1 MKFLRVS
8 IIVIIFLFVSCDD
21 TTDDVVCSDNATTV
35 LLASDAYND
44 DMSYLNCEAL
54 KTAALDFV
62 GNSCDTAGIGD
73 LSFVIDSLNC
83 DQMACALP
91 LAKFVSYGLS
101 MQMAMD
107 STTYCMLF
115 DSTMMAADTLLKY
128 NCWGEDSTAFYAAYF
143 DSVKTAGC
151 DPTAII
157 TLFSATFH
165 EEYDP
170 LVKSFIF
177 ISDSLGS
184 VIADTSFYGSGSF
197 VFNKKYTI
205 GTAPKTI
212 GVTAVT
218 LDEDELKLVT
228 NLGIDIG
235 SDFHYYDPY
244 PNYEIIGQSSYSFI
258 NIPDS
263 YYRIIVSSKG
273 NHSRFWTNSEDDVF
287 TLNHDNDNE
296 DVLIMLFRDDGTAEH
311 LIVNNVQI
319 GSFHIIDLS
328 TFETSLHHVINNNT
342 GMNND
347 YLSAYGYNNGSYV
360 NEDRVARLHPGYG
373 LNRMWNDEGNFIVN
387 YPSLNFTSNFR
398 VNAHVGS
405 QWGEPGG
412 KNYQQTTVGS
422 LPSSV
427 EMIDADFDLIN
438 SDLNNFEISHSGS
451 FDQWWVGLEDT
462 SINAIWHIYNSSSTS
477 TMILPSIPT
486 DVIDEYS
493 SLSYPSFYIYRMSLT
508 DWMCVE
514 NYKEWVELFHSS
526 NAYYLDF
533 CNGFHNLNFW
543 PEE

>member
-1 MKFLRVS
+1 MNFFRVS
-8 IIVIIFLFVSCDD
+8 IIVTIFLFVSCDD
-21 TTDDVVCSDNATTV
+21 ATDDVACADNVTAVLVTSD
-35 LLASDAYND
+35 SYND
-44 DMSYLNCEAL
+44 DMSYVNCEAL
-54 KTAALDFV
+54 KTAAIDFV

-91 LAKFVSYGLS
+91 FAKLVSYGLS
-101 MQMAMD
+101 MQMAID

-115 DSTMMAADTLLKY
+115 DSSIMAVDTLLKY
-128 NCWGEDSTAFYAAYF
+128 NCWGEDSTAFYTAYF
-143 DSVKTAGC
+143 DSVKDAGC
-151 DPTAII
+151 DPTTIV

-170 LVKSFIF
+170 SVKSFIF

-197 VFNKKYTI
+197 VFSKKYTV

-218 LDEDELKLVT
+218 LDEAELKLVT

-244 PNYEIIGQSSYSFI
+244 PDYEIIGQSSYSFI

-273 NHSRFWTNSEDDVF
+273 NHSRLLTNSEDDVF
-287 TLNHDNDNE
+287 ALNHYYDNE
-296 DVLIMLFRDDGTAEH
+296 DVLIMLFKDDGTAEH
-311 LIVNNVQI
+311 LVVENVQI
-319 GSFHIIDLS
+319 GSQNIIDLS

-342 GMNND
+342 GMDND
-347 YLSAYGYNNGSYV
+347 YLGALGYNNGSYV
-360 NEDRVARLHPGYG
+360 GSNRVARLHPGYG

-387 YPSLNFTSNFR
+387 YPSLNFTPNFR
-398 VNAHVGS
+398 IDTYVGS
-405 QWGEPGG
+405 GWGEPGG
-412 KNYQQTTVGS
+412 KNYRQTTVGS
-422 LPSSV
+422 LPSNV
-427 EMIDADFDLIN
+427 EKIDADFDLIN

-451 FDQWWVGLEDT
+451 FDQWSVALEDT
-462 SINAIWHIYNSSSTS
+462 SINAFWNIYNSSSTS

-486 DVIDEYS
+486 DVINEYS
-493 SLSYPSFYIYRMSLT
+493 SLSNPSFDLNIIVLT
-508 DWMCVE
+508 DWMCAE
-514 NYKEWVELFHSS
+514 TYKEWVELFHSS